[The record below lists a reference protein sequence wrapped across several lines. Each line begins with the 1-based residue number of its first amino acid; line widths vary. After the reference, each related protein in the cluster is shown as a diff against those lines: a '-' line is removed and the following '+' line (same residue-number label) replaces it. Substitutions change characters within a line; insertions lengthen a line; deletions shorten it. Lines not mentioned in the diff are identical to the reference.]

1 MKQLLFVL
9 TMAVATPSLL
19 IGCDKAPSSQEV
31 QKKKQQDEEDKKSM
45 GGKFQ
50 KSDGKSY

>member
-9 TMAVATPSLL
+9 ALAVVTPSLL
-19 IGCDKAPSSQEV
+19 MGCDKAPSSQEV
-31 QKKKQQDEEDKKSM
+31 QKKKQQDEEDKKAM
-45 GGKFQ
+45 GGKFK